1 LLLILYIYIF
11 FLNFFFFKKKAIVSS
26 LNIPDFVILTKHA
39 KILHIFNGEDDDT
52 TKRMVNVSNTNVMN
66 VKDSNV
72 TINNI
77 LEKNG
82 QKGQFG
88 STTVTSNIENL
99 NDPNN
104 SSPNYDIDK
113 FITISK
119 VCIYIITLIF

>member
-1 LLLILYIYIF
+1 
-11 FLNFFFFKKKAIVSS
+11 
-26 LNIPDFVILTKHA
+26 
-39 KILHIFNGEDDDT
+39 
-52 TKRMVNVSNTNVMN
+52 MVNVSNTNVMN

-119 VCIYIITLIF
+119 VCIYIITLIFWTKWIYIKYNNKYLYTLYTFY